1 VVTELEGVAMRR
13 PTYSEAVSTLALF
26 IALGGTSYA
35 VTSLP
40 AASVGTAQLRNGAV
54 SASKLRAHAVDAAAV
69 AANSLT
75 GAQIDESSLGVVPH
89 AALADTATSAKTA
102 GTAKTATSATT
113 ADTATSATSATT
125 ADTASTAVTADNANL
140 LGGASPAT
148 YKLSCPSGMVM
159 TKDLCVELAMRT
171 PDTWVDAEMI
181 CGLASRRL
189 PSLGELAEALN
200 ALGAP
205 QSSEWSSDV
214 YVATVLEAIVM
225 DDDASRS
232 DGVSTAAATNI
243 LAFRCVSTP
252 TNNG

>member
-1 VVTELEGVAMRR
+1 MRR

-89 AALADTATSAKTA
+89 AALADSATSAKTA

-113 ADTATSATSATT
+113 ADTATSATT
-125 ADTASTAVTADNANL
+125 ADTAGTAVTADNANL
-140 LGGASPAT
+140 LGGAPPAT
-148 YKLSCPSGMVM
+148 YKMSCPSGMVM

-189 PSLGELAEALN
+189 PSLGELAEAFN

-205 QSSEWSSDV
+205 QSSEWSSDAYAAPALAV
-214 YVATVLEAIVM
+214 IVM

-232 DGVSTAAATNI
+232 DSVSTAAATNI